1 MLQGFSGNL
10 RSQAMKRRNR
20 SVSESAGGGE
30 ASPTSR
36 VRRLSGGSS
45 TVTLPTNSGNTNIQ
59 KRSDSVNLSQ
69 YRSRA
74 ESFGSGRLG
83 RNKRRNDSAS
93 NSQRDL
99 TKQQQPRS
107 RHNSGSFARPQ
118 EVAKGQS
125 RLSTKPEQPKSNISK
140 PETASTSQK

>member
-45 TVTLPTNSGNTNIQ
+45 TVTLPTNSGNATNQ

-69 YRSRA
+69 YRGRA
-74 ESFGSGRLG
+74 ESFGSGRLT
-83 RNKRRNDSAS
+83 RNRRRNDSAS

-99 TKQQQPRS
+99 TKQQPRS
-107 RHNSGSFARPQ
+107 RHNSGSFTRPQ

-125 RLSTKPEQPKSNISK
+125 RLSAKPEQPKPSVSK
-140 PETASTSQK
+140 TETASVSQK